1 METTMEQHFI
11 SNTFWYD
18 AETQD
23 EMAKMLFSQVKMLRD
38 QQLADELERILLN
51 VRLYGNSNI
60 EGLKTFEY
68 NRARDTNKI
77 SSNVIKQAVD
87 TGPARIAKSKPR
99 PMFLTEQGTYS
110 NQRDAKKLQRFID
123 GIFKILQLLF
133 SVSHCRKKCS
143 YIRIDAECLGKFSYC
158 KRSWVNQ
165 FCSAELPCGNN
176 TCSQFHFTVGKS
188 GAVLDNKDSF
198 PVFRIGTP

>member
-38 QQLADELERILLN
+38 QQLTDELERILLN

-77 SSNVIKQAVD
+77 SLNVIKQAVD
-87 TGPARIAKSKPR
+87 TGQARIAKSKPR

-123 GIFKILQLLF
+123 GIFYSNKSYSLGQDIFKDAGIAGKGFIKVIPNKGSVKHERVFNSELL
-133 SVSHCRKKCS
+133 V
-143 YIRIDAECLGKFSYC
+143 DQAECMYPPLS
-158 KRSWVNQ
+158 
-165 FCSAELPCGNN
+165 
-176 TCSQFHFTVGKS
+176 
-188 GAVLDNKDSF
+188 
-198 PVFRIGTP
+198 